1 MSFQNFDLLHCDG
14 VFMLR
19 SGLLRRSLRDPYFC
33 AKGTV
38 LKLKARD

>member
-1 MSFQNFDLLHCDG
+1 MESVYYAFNVRGRDYSQTEFA
-14 VFMLR
+14 
-19 SGLLRRSLRDPYFC
+19 RDPYFC

>member
-1 MSFQNFDLLHCDG
+1 MESVYYAFNVRGRDYFTSF
-14 VFMLR
+14 
-19 SGLLRRSLRDPYFC
+19 SDPYFC